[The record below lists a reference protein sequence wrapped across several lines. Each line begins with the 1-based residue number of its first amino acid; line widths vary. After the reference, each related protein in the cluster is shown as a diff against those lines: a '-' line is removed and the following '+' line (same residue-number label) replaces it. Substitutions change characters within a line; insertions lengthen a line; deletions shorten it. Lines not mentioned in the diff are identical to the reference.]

1 MARPD
6 YLVLGRITKVHGI
19 RGGVKVVLYAE
30 SWAPFR
36 GLDRYWVGPPG
47 GPYRAAGVQV
57 EAERGRSLALKL
69 TGVDSPEAA
78 AALVGHEIV
87 IPRAD
92 APPPP
97 DGAFYHYDILGL
109 DVVAGARK
117 LGAVCEILETPAHDV
132 YVIDGPGGE
141 WLLPATR
148 AHIRRVDLGAGRI
161 EVDPGADLAGLA
173 AVEVEGEAGSES
185 V

>member
-6 YLVLGRITKVHGI
+6 YLILGRITKVHGV
-19 RGGVKVVLYAE
+19 RGEVKVALYADE
-30 SWAPFR
+30 WAPFR
-36 GLDRYWVGPPG
+36 GLGRCWVGPSG
-47 GPYRAAGVQV
+47 GPYHPVTIQA

-69 TGVDSPEAA
+69 AGVDSPEVA
-78 AALVGHEIV
+78 AALVGHEIA

-92 APPPP
+92 APPPL

-109 DVVAGARK
+109 DVVAGERK
-117 LGAVCEILETPAHDV
+117 LGVVREILVTPAHDV
-132 YVIDGPGGE
+132 YVIDGSVGE

-148 AHIRRVDLGAGRI
+148 VHIRRIDLATGRI
-161 EVDPGADLAGLA
+161 ELDPAADLAALA
-173 AVEVEGEAGSES
+173 AGKAEGETGSES